1 MQSAGL
7 LNFHSDYP
15 NLREFCLKNIRAKGV
30 FKKWVQVKRI
40 KLFHEDQHR
49 PPKKSFSDF
58 AN

>member
-40 KLFHEDQHR
+40 KSFHEDQHR
-49 PPKKSFSDF
+49 SPKQS
-58 AN
+58 N